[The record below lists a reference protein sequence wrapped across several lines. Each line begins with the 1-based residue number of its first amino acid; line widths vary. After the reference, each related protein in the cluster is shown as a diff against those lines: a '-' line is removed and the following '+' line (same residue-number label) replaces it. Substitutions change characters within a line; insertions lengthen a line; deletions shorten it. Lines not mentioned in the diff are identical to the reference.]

1 MSNPHDPAGLVK
13 EAIDGHA
20 TALGEVF
27 EAWADGKDV
36 DLVATT
42 KACLDRAVT
51 TASRFVL
58 FWDNIATMMAETGQ
72 APLHVPPPP
81 VGGPNCVATLKI
93 PGVAIADVAV
103 THGLRRRGAPS
114 TDIVVA
120 ANDITAGADGGDVVL
135 TIDCQGVAR
144 GLYEL
149 VVTVAG
155 AAVTHNVYV
164 DPA

>member
-42 KACLDRAVT
+42 TACLDRAVT

-58 FWDNIATMMAETGQ
+58 FWDNIATMMAGTGQ
-72 APLHVPPPP
+72 APLHFPPPP
-81 VGGPNCVATLKI
+81 VGGPNCVATLRI

-103 THGLRRRGAPS
+103 TTGLRRRGAPAS
-114 TDIVVA
+114 DIVVPTSS
-120 ANDITAGADGGDVVL
+120 ITSTADGPDVVL
-135 TIDCQGVAR
+135 HIGCAGVAR

-149 VVTVAG
+149 VVSVAG
-155 AAVTHNVYV
+155 VTTTHNVYV